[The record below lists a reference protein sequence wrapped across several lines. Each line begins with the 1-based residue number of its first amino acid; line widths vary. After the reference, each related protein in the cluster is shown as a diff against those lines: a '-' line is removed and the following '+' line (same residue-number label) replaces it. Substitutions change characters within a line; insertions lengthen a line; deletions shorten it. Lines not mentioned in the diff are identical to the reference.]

1 MTDFPLTVT
10 AAAAV
15 ILGLLYIVLTFQ
27 IGLQRG
33 REGIALGDNG
43 DPVLAKKIR
52 GHANAAEQIPLGLI
66 LIGLNE
72 AMNSGPTAMTLA
84 ALLVLGR
91 VAHAIHFFGHKKPL
105 AFRSVGMILTI
116 LSHLLG
122 IIGLAL
128 GLIL

>member
-1 MTDFPLTVT
+1 MTDFPLNVT

-15 ILGLLYIVLTFQ
+15 ILGALYIFMTLR
-27 IGLQRG
+27 IALQRRG
-33 REGIALGDNG
+33 QRIAMGDNS
-43 DPVLAKKIR
+43 DPQLAKKIR

-72 AMNSGPTAMTLA
+72 AMNSSPTALTLA
-84 ALLVLGR
+84 ALLIIGR
-91 VAHAIHFFGHKKPL
+91 ILHAIHFYSEDKPVRYR
-105 AFRSVGMILTI
+105 AYGMLLTI

-122 IIGLAL
+122 VIGLAL

>member
-1 MTDFPLTVT
+1 MSDFPLNVT

-15 ILGLLYIVLTFQ
+15 ILGAMYIFMTFQ

-33 REGIALGDNG
+33 KERIAMGDNG

-72 AMNSGPTAMTLA
+72 AMNSAPTAMVLA

-91 VAHAIHFFGHKKPL
+91 IAHAIHFFGEKKPL
-105 AFRSVGMILTI
+105 VFRAGGMMLTI

-122 IIGLAL
+122 VIGLAL